1 MSCETAFWVWLQHG
15 LGAGSGKVGRV
26 LSCCTGLREFW
37 EAGPQFWKLQS
48 LFTARELSALRA
60 FTPKDAQQ
68 IIDRCEQSGIR
79 LLTPEEEEYPRS
91 LWEIAN
97 PPCVLYVKGRLPAV
111 DEMPAIAMVGTRDA
125 TISGKKIAFSLSYQ
139 LARAGAVVISGGA
152 RGIDTAA
159 HKGALQAQGKTVCV
173 LGCGLDYPYLMENA
187 GLRDWIAESGAVI
200 SEYPPDT
207 PGSKAAFPIRNR
219 IISGLSCGVLVV
231 EAAAKSGSLITAD
244 LALEQGRD
252 VFAVPCGIDNPVSRG
267 VNTLIKNGAVPVSSA
282 AELLEQYL
290 DRFPGKIRMSGRENP
305 DVPFAVIPERRPAQA
320 VQPAAAKRK
329 SPQRQKANAFS
340 ELISEDIPDLLS
352 DLPDGSFDRELPEPQ
367 PKLPLTAAD
376 ASEDAVLLDSL
387 LTKEAVHLAVLGQQ
401 SGLAPQRVLAALT
414 ELELLGRVRPLG
426 GGRYCCS

>member
-1 MSCETAFWVWLQHG
+1 
-15 LGAGSGKVGRV
+15 
-26 LSCCTGLREFW
+26 
-37 EAGPQFWKLQS
+37 
-48 LFTARELSALRA
+48 
-60 FTPKDAQQ
+60 
-68 IIDRCEQSGIR
+68 
-79 LLTPEEEEYPRS
+79 
-91 LWEIAN
+91 
-97 PPCVLYVKGRLPAV
+97 
-111 DEMPAIAMVGTRDA
+111 MVGTRDA

-139 LARAGAVVISGGA
+139 LARAGTIVISGGA

-200 SEYPPDT
+200 SEYPPDM

-305 DVPFAVIPERRPAQA
+305 D
-320 VQPAAAKRK
+320 
-329 SPQRQKANAFS
+329 
-340 ELISEDIPDLLS
+340 LLS
-352 DLPDGSFDRELPEPQ
+352 DLPHGSFDRELPEPQ

-376 ASEDAVLLDSL
+376 ASEDAILLDSL

>member
-15 LGAGSGKVGRV
+15 LGAGSGKVRRV

-37 EAGPQFWKLQS
+37 EAGPQFWELQG

-60 FTPKDAQQ
+60 FSPRDAQR
-68 IIDRCEQSGIR
+68 IADRCEKSGIR
-79 LLTPEEEEYPRS
+79 LLTPEEEGYPRS

-97 PPCVLYVKGRLPAV
+97 PPCVLYVKGQLPAV
-111 DEMPAIAMVGTRDA
+111 DEMPAIAVVGTRDA

-159 HKGALQAQGKTVCV
+159 HRGALQARGKTVCV
-173 LGCGLDYPYLMENA
+173 LGCGLEHPYLMENA

-200 SEYPPDT
+200 SEYPPDS
-207 PGSKAAFPIRNR
+207 PASRAAFPIRNR

-267 VNTLIKNGAVPVSSA
+267 VNTLIKNGAVPVGGA

-290 DRFPGKIRMSGRENP
+290 DRFPGKIRMSGKENP
-305 DVPFAVIPERRPAQA
+305 DAPFAVIPERRPAQA

-329 SPQRQKANAFS
+329 APQKQKATAFS
-340 ELISEDIPDLLS
+340 ELISEDIPGLFS
-352 DLPDGSFDRELPEPQ
+352 GLPGGAVAAAPSKSQ
-367 PKLPLTAAD
+367 PKQPLTAAD

-387 LTKEAVHLAVLGQQ
+387 LTAEAVHLAVLGRQ

-426 GGRYCCS
+426 GGRYCRS